1 MGLLSSVI
9 YSREFQLENSVK
21 PGKNNKDGHLM
32 LAFGE
37 TASCWIGYIACFP
50 TPEKSYKEQ
59 P

>member
-37 TASCWIGYIACFP
+37 TASC
-50 TPEKSYKEQ
+50 
-59 P
+59 

>member
-1 MGLLSSVI
+1 VRADFISVLHRKGNCTVPMGLLSSVI

-37 TASCWIGYIACFP
+37 TASC
-50 TPEKSYKEQ
+50 
-59 P
+59 